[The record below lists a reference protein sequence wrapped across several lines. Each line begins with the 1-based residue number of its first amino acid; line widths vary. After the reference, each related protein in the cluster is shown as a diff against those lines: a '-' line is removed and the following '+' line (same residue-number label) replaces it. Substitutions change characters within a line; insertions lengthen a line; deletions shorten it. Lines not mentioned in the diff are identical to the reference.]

1 MTGWASQ
8 TKMALAGDRDGRLL
22 PRCLSPCMQWPWHM
36 HADTVTLGT
45 HQDLDVASRCDAIGG
60 CGLPIYGGGNPPA
73 MTGLGWMATC
83 RVTVPGAGVDVS
95 GGTVL
100 GTGGVLWDGVVEVSG
115 LGVVV
120 KGGVVGGAEVLV
132 GGLEV
137 IGAGVVVGGAGVVVE
152 GAELL
157 VGGANVVV
165 GGAKLLVGGTEVLGV
180 GVTEV
185 VGAGVVVGGAD
196 ELGVLEV
203 VGTGMVVGAAV
214 VVGGADV
221 LVSGVDDDTS
231 GDEEVSNRCLPAAV
245 SAWQAQVPMHVP

>member
-1 MTGWASQ
+1 MPQPMHA
-8 TKMALAGDRDGRLL
+8 MALAHACGHWVHTRILT
-22 PRCLSPCMQWPWHM
+22 SPVGATPL
-36 HADTVTLGT
+36 V
-45 HQDLDVASRCDAIGG
+45 DVASP
-60 CGLPIYGGGNPPA
+60 LTVVEPPA

-157 VGGANVVV
+157 VGGAEVLGLGVAEVVGAGVVV
-165 GGAKLLVGGTEVLGV
+165 GGAEVLGV

-231 GDEEVSNRCLPAAV
+231 GDEEVSNRCLPAAA
-245 SAWQAQVPMHVP
+245 SAWQDPVPVYTPQL